1 MSGARQV
8 LEAGEG
14 EMSQSQMILPQKLP
28 PQVRICDA
36 GGAIMAQYFM
46 LQKGNEM
53 KTGLQ

>member
-36 GGAIMAQYFM
+36 GGAIMV